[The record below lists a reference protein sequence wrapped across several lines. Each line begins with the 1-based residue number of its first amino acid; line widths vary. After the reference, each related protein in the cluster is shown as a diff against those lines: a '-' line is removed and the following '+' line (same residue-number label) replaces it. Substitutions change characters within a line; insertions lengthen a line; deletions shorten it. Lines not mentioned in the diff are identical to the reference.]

1 MNLGQWSV
9 RNKVLLPV
17 WIMAAFVVLVVTI
30 NLVILRGELE
40 RGHVEK
46 VRALVESA
54 RSITEESYR
63 LAKDGT
69 LSEDAAKDKARDAIR
84 AMIFNGG
91 ARVFVFDETGNRV
104 VSNTVA
110 EEGTS
115 AWGSR
120 HTQDMIRNGLNGG
133 GVTYYKGAR
142 TLDGVTTRGR
152 PKAAWSEHFAPW
164 GWVISSAVYLDDVS
178 TSFWNHLLRFA
189 LIFGAVGVL
198 LLLWVNAIVG
208 SITGPVLRLT
218 ANMKQ
223 LADGDTHVTVE
234 DTGRADE
241 IGQMA
246 AAMRTFVSYE
256 QERHALHGKLQELAF
271 SDSLTGLAN
280 RASFQDRLQ
289 CELDRAAAGGTHCAL
304 IVVDLDRFKTINDT
318 MGHAAGDAVLVQT
331 ARRIESAVCAR
342 AFIGRLAGDEF
353 FVVLPDLPGVDEAMA
368 QAHRLVEAMRQPMMV
383 EDAVLQVSVSTGV
396 AAGPGDSAS
405 APALFRFADLALY
418 DAKQAG
424 GNCAR
429 AYRTQ
434 MGETIEKRFKLETMM
449 NGALKRGEF
458 KAAFQLKMDLA
469 TGYPAGA
476 EALCRWVHPCFGNI
490 NPAEFIPVAEETG
503 QIIAIGNMMLRE
515 ACKFAVQ
522 VNHASARAMVIA
534 VNVSPRQLMNGDFLI
549 RLRDCLAATGCQ
561 PEWLELEITESLLL
575 GEGGGVHETLELIA
589 AMGIGIAIDDFGTG
603 YSALSYLHRF
613 PITALKIDRSFMNGI
628 CSDPQQEILVRTILA
643 MAHGLGLETT
653 AEGIETEDVARK
665 LASMNCRFG
674 QGYLW
679 HRPAPADE
687 TSGVMCGLAV
697 A

>member
-1 MNLGQWSV
+1 
-9 RNKVLLPV
+9 
-17 WIMAAFVVLVVTI
+17 
-30 NLVILRGELE
+30 
-40 RGHVEK
+40 
-46 VRALVESA
+46 
-54 RSITEESYR
+54 
-63 LAKDGT
+63 
-69 LSEDAAKDKARDAIR
+69 
-84 AMIFNGG
+84 
-91 ARVFVFDETGNRV
+91 
-104 VSNTVA
+104 
-110 EEGTS
+110 
-115 AWGSR
+115 
-120 HTQDMIRNGLNGG
+120 
-133 GVTYYKGAR
+133 
-142 TLDGVTTRGR
+142 
-152 PKAAWSEHFAPW
+152 
-164 GWVISSAVYLDDVS
+164 
-178 TSFWNHLLRFA
+178 
-189 LIFGAVGVL
+189 
-198 LLLWVNAIVG
+198 
-208 SITGPVLRLT
+208 
-218 ANMKQ
+218 
-223 LADGDTHVTVE
+223 
-234 DTGRADE
+234 
-241 IGQMA
+241 
-246 AAMRTFVSYE
+246 
-256 QERHALHGKLQELAF
+256 
-271 SDSLTGLAN
+271 
-280 RASFQDRLQ
+280 
-289 CELDRAAAGGTHCAL
+289 
-304 IVVDLDRFKTINDT
+304 
-318 MGHAAGDAVLVQT
+318 
-331 ARRIESAVCAR
+331 
-342 AFIGRLAGDEF
+342 
-353 FVVLPDLPGVDEAMA
+353 
-368 QAHRLVEAMRQPMMV
+368 
-383 EDAVLQVSVSTGV
+383 
-396 AAGPGDSAS
+396 
-405 APALFRFADLALY
+405 
-418 DAKQAG
+418 
-424 GNCAR
+424 
-429 AYRTQ
+429 

-549 RLRDCLAATGCQ
+549 RLRDCLAGTGCQ

-679 HRPAPADE
+679 HRPAAAEE
-687 TSGVMCGLAV
+687 TSGIMRGLAV